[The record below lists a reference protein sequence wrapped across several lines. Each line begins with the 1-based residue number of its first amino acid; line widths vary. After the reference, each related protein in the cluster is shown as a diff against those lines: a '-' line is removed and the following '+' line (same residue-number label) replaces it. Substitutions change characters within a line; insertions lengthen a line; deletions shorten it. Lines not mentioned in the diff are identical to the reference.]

1 VEHPTGTS
9 ACTPAVRTSS
19 SIAVQRSAL
28 CPSGVLQLRLLQ
40 EAIKR
45 EEDSLAE
52 EHRRE
57 IQARAEADE
66 AAKVAYYEAKQRLR
80 EQRLQQ
86 VNYVMQCIAVC
97 CCTDCATPPCDG
109 DLQQGHRAF
118 Q

>member
-1 VEHPTGTS
+1 M
-9 ACTPAVRTSS
+9 
-19 SIAVQRSAL
+19 
-28 CPSGVLQLRLLQ
+28 QLRLLQ

-66 AAKVAYYEAKQRLR
+66 AAKVAYYDAKQRLR

-86 VNYVMQCIAVC
+86 VIG
-97 CCTDCATPPCDG
+97 P
-109 DLQQGHRAF
+109 QQHRKVPG
-118 Q
+118 

>member
-1 VEHPTGTS
+1 M
-9 ACTPAVRTSS
+9 
-19 SIAVQRSAL
+19 
-28 CPSGVLQLRLLQ
+28 LQLRLLQ

-86 VNYVMQCIAVC
+86 VRRGARVVFLDLLFVTAPTCLVVGPVAARQL
-97 CCTDCATPPCDG
+97 CTIT
-109 DLQQGHRAF
+109 LS
-118 Q
+118 

>member
-1 VEHPTGTS
+1 MRACLASVNMPCVSLPTM
-9 ACTPAVRTSS
+9 
-19 SIAVQRSAL
+19 
-28 CPSGVLQLRLLQ
+28 LQLRLLQ
-40 EAIKR
+40 EAIRR

-86 VNYVMQCIAVC
+86 VRVRAVVDVSPLSLSLKSLPGVTAC
-97 CCTDCATPPCDG
+97 CPMM
-109 DLQQGHRAF
+109 LHRVC
-118 Q
+118 QKLHGGI

>member
-1 VEHPTGTS
+1 
-9 ACTPAVRTSS
+9 
-19 SIAVQRSAL
+19 
-28 CPSGVLQLRLLQ
+28 VLQLRLLQ

-86 VNYVMQCIAVC
+86 VRCLALLAASVYCLSLAMLPVAAHTALHNSLTPVVEPCLQSYMHLAGLLQSC
-97 CCTDCATPPCDG
+97 C
-109 DLQQGHRAF
+109 
-118 Q
+118 

>member
-1 VEHPTGTS
+1 MFG
-9 ACTPAVRTSS
+9 
-19 SIAVQRSAL
+19 L
-28 CPSGVLQLRLLQ
+28 SGMLQLRLLQ

-80 EQRLQQ
+80 EQRLEQ
-86 VNYVMQCIAVC
+86 VGL
-97 CCTDCATPPCDG
+97 CATHWWLPVLFLHCSGPYC
-109 DLQQGHRAF
+109 
-118 Q
+118 